1 GLDHAAGAFLDV
13 GLVGRELG
21 DQRLAGHGA
30 DRFHHPGRHVRV
42 VAELHAAFLDV
53 RAGDVDLHGADG
65 RVVEAPRHR
74 DVFLDG
80 GAGDVGDEARL
91 AEVQCRQDVFDDV
104 IHARVLQANGVEHA
118 GRRLVDTVRRVAEA

>member
-1 GLDHAAGAFLDV
+1 
-13 GLVGRELG
+13 
-21 DQRLAGHGA
+21 
-30 DRFHHPGRHVRV
+30 
-42 VAELHAAFLDV
+42 AELHAAFLDV
-53 RAGDVDLHGADG
+53 RAGDVDLHGVDG

-91 AEVQCRQDVFDDV
+91 AEVQCRQDVIDDV

-118 GRRLVDTVRRVAEA
+118 GRRLVDTVRRVAEAGRAGGALEADGADVAVGKAFHPRVLFAEPDAARQQHDG